1 MDFKNEITKK
11 CSLEHNDS
19 ISTYRGWGAQ
29 QNYNTFEV
37 FYNFMKEVKPKRILE
52 IGTSLGGLTQ
62 FLQYS
67 SDELKLNT
75 KILSL
80 DIHEHS
86 WYDDI
91 IKMGVDLR
99 IENIFKDGFND
110 IPQEYK
116 DFINGE
122 GITVILCDGGDK
134 IREFNLLSNFIKK
147 GDYILAHDYAYDKE
161 LFEREINQKIWNW
174 HEISE
179 SDIKD
184 SCEKNN
190 LINYERETFQSVVWV
205 CKIKE

>member
-19 ISTYRGWGAQ
+19 ISTYKGWGAQ

-52 IGTSLGGLTQ
+52 IGTSIGGFTQ

-67 SDELKLNT
+67 LNELNLNS

-80 DIHEHS
+80 DIHRLK
-86 WYDDI
+86 WYDEI
-91 IKMGVDLR
+91 INMGVDVR
-99 IENIFKDGFND
+99 IENIFLDNFKD
-110 IPQEYK
+110 IPQQYK
-116 DFINGE
+116 DFINEE
-122 GITVILCDGGDK
+122 GVTVILCDGGDK
-134 IREFNLLSNFIKK
+134 IREFNLLSNFMKK

-161 LFEREINQKIWNW
+161 LFEKEINKKVWNW

-179 SDIKD
+179 ADIKEA
-184 SCEKNN
+184 CERNN
-190 LINYERETFQSVVWV
+190 LTDFNREIFQSVVWV
-205 CKIKE
+205 CKTKN

>member
-161 LFEREINQKIWNW
+161 LFDREINQKIWNW
-174 HEISE
+174 YEISE

-190 LINYERETFQSVVWV
+190 LIDYERETFQSVVWV

>member
-11 CSLEHNDS
+11 CILEHNDS
-19 ISTYRGWGAQ
+19 ISTYKGWGAQ

-52 IGTSLGGLTQ
+52 IGTSLGGFTQ

-67 SDELKLNT
+67 LNELNLNS

-80 DIHEHS
+80 DIHRLK
-86 WYDDI
+86 WYDEI
-91 IKMGVDLR
+91 INMGVDVR
-99 IENIFKDGFND
+99 IENIFLDNFKD

-116 DFINGE
+116 DFINEE
-122 GITVILCDGGDK
+122 GTTVILCDGGDK
-134 IREFNLLSNFIKK
+134 IREFNLLSNFMKK

-161 LFEREINQKIWNW
+161 LFEKEINKKIWNW

-179 SDIKD
+179 TDIKEA
-184 SCEKNN
+184 CERNN
-190 LINYERETFQSVVWV
+190 LTDFNREIFQSVVWV
-205 CKIKE
+205 CKIKN

>member
-29 QNYNTFEV
+29 QNYNAFEV

-161 LFEREINQKIWNW
+161 LFDREINQKIWNW

-190 LINYERETFQSVVWV
+190 LIDYERETFQSVVWV

>member
-19 ISTYRGWGAQ
+19 ISTYKGWGAQ
-29 QNYNTFEV
+29 QNYNAFEV

-52 IGTSLGGLTQ
+52 IGTSIGGFTQ

-67 SDELKLNT
+67 LNELNLNS

-80 DIHEHS
+80 DIHRLK
-86 WYDDI
+86 WYDEI
-91 IKMGVDLR
+91 INMGVDVR
-99 IENIFKDGFND
+99 IENIFLDNFRD

-116 DFINGE
+116 DFINEE
-122 GITVILCDGGDK
+122 GTTVILCDGGDK
-134 IREFNLLSNFIKK
+134 IREFNLLSNFMKK

-161 LFEREINQKIWNW
+161 LFEKEINKKVWNW

-179 SDIKD
+179 TDIKEA
-184 SCEKNN
+184 CERNN
-190 LINYERETFQSVVWV
+190 LTDFNRETFQSVVWV
-205 CKIKE
+205 CKTKN

>member
-19 ISTYRGWGAQ
+19 ISTYKGWGAQ

-52 IGTSLGGLTQ
+52 IGTSIGGMTQ

-99 IENIFKDGFND
+99 IENIFKDGYNN

-147 GDYILAHDYAYDKE
+147 GDYVLAHDYAYDKE
-161 LFEREINQKIWNW
+161 LFDREINQKIWNW
-174 HEISE
+174 HEIAE

-184 SCEKNN
+184 ACEKNN
-190 LINYERETFQSVVWV
+190 LIDYDRETFQSVVWV
-205 CKIKE
+205 CKIKK

>member
-19 ISTYRGWGAQ
+19 ISTYKGWGAQ

-52 IGTSLGGLTQ
+52 IGTSIGGFTQ

-67 SDELKLNT
+67 LNELNLNS

-80 DIHEHS
+80 DIHRLK
-86 WYDDI
+86 WYDEI
-91 IKMGVDLR
+91 INMGVDVRL
-99 IENIFKDGFND
+99 ENIFLDNFKD

-116 DFINGE
+116 DFINEE
-122 GITVILCDGGDK
+122 GTTVILCDGGDK
-134 IREFNLLSNFIKK
+134 IREFNLLSNFMKK

-161 LFEREINQKIWNW
+161 LFEKEINKKIWNW
-174 HEISE
+174 HEIAE

-184 SCEKNN
+184 ACEKNN
-190 LINYERETFQSVVWV
+190 LIDYDRETFQSVVWV
-205 CKIKE
+205 CKIKK

>member
-29 QNYNTFEV
+29 QNYNAFEV

-52 IGTSLGGLTQ
+52 IGTSIGGLTQ

-80 DIHEHS
+80 DIHENS

-161 LFEREINQKIWNW
+161 LFDREINQKIWNW
-174 HEISE
+174 YEISE

-190 LINYERETFQSVVWV
+190 LIDYERETFQSVVWV

>member
-52 IGTSLGGLTQ
+52 IGTSIGGLTQ

-80 DIHEHS
+80 DIDEHS
-86 WYDDI
+86 WYDNI

-161 LFEREINQKIWNW
+161 LFDREINQKIWNW

-190 LINYERETFQSVVWV
+190 LIDYERETFQSVVWV